1 MNILHIWDQS
11 GVACVLAKNQQ
22 KLGHNV
28 KVLRRD
34 GYDRY
39 GIYEF
44 YDEIVTLTPEE
55 NFLELC
61 LQEAN
66 KADLVHIHSRTDAL
80 FYIRRK
86 SNKRNKIIMHFHG
99 SDLRG
104 INQKYRPQDL
114 LTNPM
119 LLVRN
124 SRSTRVRKKNN
135 LLAERSADKVL
146 YSTADL
152 RRFIK
157 RNDSVLINIPID
169 TDHFTSTTNIQTNED
184 FFIFNTEAISNMKW
198 IIDYCK
204 RSGINNLNV
213 IDRML
218 HPIKYS
224 DMPRFL
230 KQFGTYVDVRYVNN
244 KILSN
249 LSTTALQ
256 SLACG
261 LKVINYNLEQV
272 GELPIDHVGSN
283 ATNIVQKTYEE
294 II

>member
-1 MNILHIWDQS
+1 LNILHIWDQS
-11 GVACVLAKNQQ
+11 AVACVLAKNQK
-22 KLGHNV
+22 KLGHEV
-28 KVLRRD
+28 KILRRT

-44 YDEIVTLTPEE
+44 YGEIVTLIPEE
-55 NFLELC
+55 NFLELS

-104 INQKYRPQDL
+104 INQKYKRQDL
-114 LTNPM
+114 LLNPG

-124 SRSTRVRKKNN
+124 ARSTRVRGKNN
-135 LLAERSADKVL
+135 LLAERSANKVL

-152 RRFIK
+152 RKFLK
-157 RNDSVLINIPID
+157 RSDSVLINIPID
-169 TDHFTSTTNIQTNED
+169 TDHFTPNTNNQASED

-204 RSGINNLNV
+204 RSGIDNLKV
-213 IDRML
+213 IDRMK
-218 HPIKYS
+218 HPVKYS
-224 DMPRFL
+224 DMPKFL
-230 KQFGTYVDVRYVNN
+230 KQFGTYVDIRYVNDN
-244 KILSN
+244 VLSN

-261 LKVINYNLEQV
+261 LKVVNYNLEQV
-272 GELPIDHVGSN
+272 SELPSYHVGSN
-283 ATNIVQKTYEE
+283 AAKLVQKAYEE
-294 II
+294 IL

>member
-11 GVACVLAKNQQ
+11 AVACVLAKNQQ
-22 KLGHNV
+22 KLGHDV
-28 KVLRRD
+28 KVLRRT

-104 INQKYRPQDL
+104 INQKYKPQDIL
-114 LTNPM
+114 MNPG

-124 SRSTRVRKKNN
+124 SRATRLRRKNN

-152 RRFIK
+152 RKFLK

-169 TDHFTSTTNIQTNED
+169 TDHFTSTTNNQTNED

-204 RSGINNLNV
+204 RSGIDNLKV
-213 IDRML
+213 IDRMK

-230 KQFGTYVDVRYVNN
+230 KQFGTYVDIRYVND

-261 LKVINYNLEQV
+261 LKVLNYNLKQV
-272 GELPIDHVGSN
+272 SELPINHVGSN
-283 ATNIVQKTYEE
+283 AANIVQKIYEE
-294 II
+294 IL

>member
-11 GVACVLAKNQQ
+11 AVACVLAKNQQ
-22 KLGHNV
+22 KLGHEV
-28 KVLRRD
+28 KILRRTS
-34 GYDRY
+34 YDRY

-44 YDEIVTLTPEE
+44 YNELITLTPEE

-104 INQKYRPQDL
+104 IKQIYTPQDL
-114 LTNPM
+114 LLKPG
-119 LLVRN
+119 LIVKN
-124 SRSTRVRKKNN
+124 SRSARIRRKNN
-135 LLAERSADKVL
+135 LLAERTADKVL

-152 RRFIK
+152 RKFLT
-157 RNDSVLINIPID
+157 RNDSTLINIPID
-169 TDHFTSTTNIQTNED
+169 TDHFTSSSGIQTMQD

-204 RSGINNLNV
+204 RNGIDNLKV
-213 IDRML
+213 IDRMQ

-230 KQFGTYVDVRYVNN
+230 KQFGTYVDIRYVNN

-261 LKVINYNLEQV
+261 LNVVNYNLERV
-272 GELPIDHVGSN
+272 SKLPIDHVGSN
-283 ATNIVQKTYEE
+283 AANIVQKIYEE
-294 II
+294 VL

>member
-1 MNILHIWDQS
+1 LNILHIWDQS
-11 GVACVLAKNQQ
+11 AVACVLAKNQQ
-22 KLGHNV
+22 KLGHEV
-28 KVLRRD
+28 KILRRT

-44 YDEIVTLTPEE
+44 YGEIVTLIPEE
-55 NFLELC
+55 NFLELS

-104 INQKYRPQDL
+104 INQKYKRQDL
-114 LTNPM
+114 LLNPG

-124 SRSTRVRKKNN
+124 SRLTRVRRKNN

-152 RRFIK
+152 RKFLK

-169 TDHFTSTTNIQTNED
+169 TDHFIPNTNNQPSKD

-204 RSGINNLNV
+204 RSGIDNLKV
-213 IDRML
+213 IDRMK
-218 HPIKYS
+218 HPVKYS

-230 KQFGTYVDVRYVNN
+230 KQFGTYVDIRYVNDN
-244 KILSN
+244 VLSN

-261 LKVINYNLEQV
+261 LKVVNYNLEQV
-272 GELPIDHVGSN
+272 SELPSDHVGSN
-283 ATNIVQKTYEE
+283 AAKIVQKAYEA
-294 II
+294 IL

>member
-1 MNILHIWDQS
+1 LNILHIWDQS
-11 GVACVLAKNQQ
+11 AVACVLAKNQQ
-22 KLGHNV
+22 KLGHEV
-28 KVLRRD
+28 KILRRT

-44 YDEIVTLTPEE
+44 YGEIVTLIPEE
-55 NFLELC
+55 NFLELS

-104 INQKYRPQDL
+104 INQKYKRQDL
-114 LTNPM
+114 LLNPG

-124 SRSTRVRKKNN
+124 SRSTRVRRKNN

-152 RRFIK
+152 RKFLK

-169 TDHFTSTTNIQTNED
+169 TDHFTPNTNNQTSKD

-204 RSGINNLNV
+204 RSGIDNLKV
-213 IDRML
+213 IDRMK
-218 HPIKYS
+218 HPVKYS

-230 KQFGTYVDVRYVNN
+230 KQFGTYVDIRYVNDN
-244 KILSN
+244 VLSN

-261 LKVINYNLEQV
+261 LKVVNYNLEQV
-272 GELPIDHVGSN
+272 SELPRYHVGSN
-283 ATNIVQKTYEE
+283 AAKLVQKAYEE
-294 II
+294 IL